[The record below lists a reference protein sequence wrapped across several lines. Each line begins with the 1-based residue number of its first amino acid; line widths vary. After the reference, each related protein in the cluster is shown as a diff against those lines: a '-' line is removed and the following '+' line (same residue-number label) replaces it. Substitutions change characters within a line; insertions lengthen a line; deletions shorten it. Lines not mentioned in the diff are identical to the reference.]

1 MSWGGLHP
9 KLACRG
15 RFAGFA
21 GPPVIKCHLIRVTVE
36 RLPNGRKVPGPLWLW
51 CGPAGHAGPGPDLAR
66 LPAPVRRRARLP
78 VRQDRPGLGQSHAP
92 RAGTGEPLDLADP
105 LRPHPAAPG
114 PPHRR
119 GSPAAL
125 GTQPQARDAY
135 PRTRPPRF
143 WRPGRPR
150 RHVAQPAKTLPG
162 RPRPTQRTHQHP
174 RTQASRAEE
183 GCLTS
188 RYGLKRS

>member
-51 CGPAGHAGPGPDLAR
+51 WAGPGMPDPDLIW
-66 LPAPVRRRARLP
+66 RAYLHRFD
-78 VRQDRPGLGQSHAP
+78 VEHGYRFAKTALGWDKATP
-92 RAGTGEPLDLADP
+92 RAGSGEPLDLADP

-114 PPHRR
+114 PPYRR

-125 GTQPQARDAY
+125 GT
-135 PRTRPPRF
+135 PP
-143 WRPGRPR
+143 
-150 RHVAQPAKTLPG
+150 
-162 RPRPTQRTHQHP
+162 
-174 RTQASRAEE
+174 
-183 GCLTS
+183 
-188 RYGLKRS
+188 